1 MPALGRTRGL
11 ITPLTRAT
19 QSEHRCGGAI
29 DRANLHEPG
38 YFRRQGQGVS
48 NESSCHHE
56 LHTAHG
62 VGLRRGRLPAWIS
75 EVIHADLC
83 IFALHAEKG
92 PVGYLNEIM
101 SCDRIPE
108 VGIWTGKSLLARAM
122 AYQRTFDLLNL
133 HCGGSFQPLL
143 HLLEYR
149 IGTAYW
155 LALVCKGMPGE
166 ARELSCQTFPR
177 LVRSMPLRVLSWAGV
192 AHCPDRCL
200 AAALRVSRVLLIR
213 PRFRLWEEP
222 EGDSR
227 IPEQAMGCS
236 CSRDHTAQCVAR

>member
-38 YFRRQGQGVS
+38 YFRRKGQGVS

-56 LHTAHG
+56 LHPAHG

-83 IFALHAEKG
+83 IFALHAVTE

-101 SCDRIPE
+101 SCDRIHE
-108 VGIWTGKSLLARAM
+108 VGIRTGKSLLPSAT
-122 AYQRTFDLLNL
+122 AYRRTFDLLNL
-133 HCGGSFQPLL
+133 HCGGRFQPLL

-149 IGTAYW
+149 IGTGYW
-155 LALVCKGMPGE
+155 LALVYGGMPGE
-166 ARELSCQTFPR
+166 ARELFRQTFPR
-177 LVRSMPLRVLSWAGV
+177 LVRSMPLKVLSWAGV
-192 AHCPDRCL
+192 AHCPGRCL
-200 AAALRVSRVLLIR
+200 AAALHGSHGSMCRKGSSR
-213 PRFRLWEEP
+213 E
-222 EGDSR
+222 
-227 IPEQAMGCS
+227 
-236 CSRDHTAQCVAR
+236 